1 MANINVVQ
9 KRYQKPLSEFV
20 KEALEKYED
29 KIESIILFGSV
40 ARGDAK
46 EDSDIDILVVG
57 DVGVEELVD
66 ISFSI
71 LVKYGELISV
81 KDMKKDHFNFLV
93 REEYSFLK
101 NVLGEGVVLYERMGE
116 AFRKGR
122 RKAEVRGYSVGK

>member
-1 MANINVVQ
+1 MENINLIQ

-20 KEALEKYED
+20 KETLEKYEE
-29 KIESIILFGSV
+29 KIDSMILFGSV

-71 LVKYGELISV
+71 LLKYGKLISV

-93 REEYSFLK
+93 HEEYSFIK

-116 AFRKGR
+116 AFRKGG
-122 RKAEVRGYSVGK
+122 RKAEVRGYSV